1 MRFLT
6 GAYWD
11 CGGRLQNQD
20 SLTIQQVMTSA
31 GRVCMAVVCDGIGGL
46 TQGEVASGYVIERLT
61 ANFYR
66 QLVVLIGK
74 GRSGRL
80 LRNSILRCLYSVNE
94 ELCRYASAKDVK
106 LGTTVSVL
114 LLWKSRYLICH
125 IGDSRIYRCG
135 NKKPELLTTDHRS
148 GRHGL
153 LKCVGSFPFQKPDF
167 RMGHV
172 RKKQG
177 FLLCTDGF
185 SNRQQWDGGIFG
197 PKEIYDEEQLE
208 RRLAASAAAVKRCGE
223 TDNLSAVYVKVC

>member
-11 CGGRLQNQD
+11 SGGRLQNQD

-46 TQGEVASGYVIERLT
+46 AEGETASGYVVERLT

-66 QLVVLIGK
+66 QLVVQIGK
-74 GRSGRL
+74 GRGVRL

-94 ELCRYASAKDVK
+94 ELCRYASAKDIK

-114 LLWKSRYLICH
+114 LLWKRQYLICH
-125 IGDSRIYRCG
+125 IGDSRIYRC
-135 NKKPELLTTDHRS
+135 KSRKPELLTQDHRS

-153 LKCVGSFPFQKPDF
+153 LKCVGSFPFQMPDF
-167 RMGHV
+167 RTGHV
-172 RKKQG
+172 WLRQG

-185 SNRQQWDGGIFG
+185 SNRQAWDERLFG
-197 PKEIYDEEQLE
+197 PKEILTEEQIE
-208 RRLAASAAAVKRCGE
+208 RRLAASAAAVKKSGE
-223 TDNLSAVYVKVC
+223 TDNLSAIYVKVC